1 MLVVSR
7 AVGEAIVIGDDI
19 RVMITHIGSGKV
31 RLGIEAPRDVPVHRE
46 EVYEAIQA
54 DRQQSAEAACE
65 FDDGGPTR
73 EDLGID

>member
-31 RLGIEAPRDVPVHRE
+31 RLGIEAPREVTVHRE
-46 EVYEAIQA
+46 EVYNAIHA
-54 DRQQSAEAACE
+54 ERLPAEAACE